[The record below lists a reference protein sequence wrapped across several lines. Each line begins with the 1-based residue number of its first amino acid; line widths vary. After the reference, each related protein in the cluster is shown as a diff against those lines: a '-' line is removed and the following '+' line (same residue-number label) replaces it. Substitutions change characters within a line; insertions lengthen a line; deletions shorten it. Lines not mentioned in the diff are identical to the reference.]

1 MAIRLRAGRGAR
13 TAAPLLIACL
23 LTGCV
28 IGPGVG
34 RGVPVEVFA
43 TEECWPLSA
52 FQRRLAAGEVVH
64 ARVWGGRYVFYSSRT
79 RTGIEALDCA
89 GPFALAEITAWL
101 DHADVR
107 WHEVI
112 FVQP

>member
-1 MAIRLRAGRGAR
+1 MTILLRVRNGLRRAIA
-13 TAAPLLIACL
+13 LLIVCL
-23 LTGCV
+23 MAGCATR
-28 IGPGVG
+28 PGVG

-43 TEECWPLSA
+43 SEECWPLSA

-89 GPFALAEITAWL
+89 GPFTLAEFTAWL

-107 WHEVI
+107 WLEVI